1 MALKPIVIGCDN
13 AAVELKN
20 IVLGVLKEE
29 GRTFENVGV
38 DSADDQTEY
47 PVIAQRVADKII
59 ASNYEKEGI
68 LICGTGIGMAIT
80 ANKFPGIYAA
90 VCHDNYS
97 AERAR
102 LSNNSNVCCMGAR
115 IIGPELAKK
124 ILREWLSLEFKGGR
138 SLSKVEKISAIEK
151 ANYAVAAKGGPAK

>member
-20 IVLGVLKEE
+20 VLIDVLKEE
-29 GRTFENVGV
+29 GRSFENVGV
-38 DSADDQTEY
+38 DSAEDQTEY
-47 PVIAQRVADKII
+47 PSVAERVAEKII
-59 ASNYEKEGI
+59 ASNYAKEGI

-80 ANKFPGIYAA
+80 ANKFPGVYAA

-124 ILREWLSLEFKGGR
+124 VLREWLSLEFKGGR
-138 SLSKVEKISAIEK
+138 SLSKVEKISAIEN
-151 ANYAVAAKGGPAK
+151 ANYATKAGQAK